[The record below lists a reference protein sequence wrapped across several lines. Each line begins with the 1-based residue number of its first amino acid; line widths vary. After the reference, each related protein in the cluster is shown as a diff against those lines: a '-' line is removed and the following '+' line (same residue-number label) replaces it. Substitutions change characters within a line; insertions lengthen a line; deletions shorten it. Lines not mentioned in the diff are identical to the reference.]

1 MQPDRSQ
8 TPDRQQHVL
17 AILAIATASIGVAL
31 FGGGL
36 NLISL
41 EGELTGLLLFL
52 TIAKSF
58 AVLAAVFLYFSV
70 FISVIRIT
78 AQDRPVSG
86 REVAYGPL
94 LWLYWEMFFLAL
106 IFLANAYE
114 SFFL

>member
-8 TPDRQQHVL
+8 TPDRQQQVL

-58 AVLAAVFLYFSV
+58 AVLAAVFLYF
-70 FISVIRIT
+70 
-78 AQDRPVSG
+78 
-86 REVAYGPL
+86 
-94 LWLYWEMFFLAL
+94 
-106 IFLANAYE
+106 
-114 SFFL
+114 